1 MPTPETTLVNRA
13 TRPRIMETPRKETG
27 TIWGNGMNNQGR
39 VISVFPCLEQLTRVQ
54 LGRLG
59 LRYEQIVTVMYTESK
74 DYRGN
79 ITARPFYSVSETD
92 NQYEGFF
99 DFIPPY
105 YHQTSDIGRCGCTSG
120 LEGKRRNPCREFG
133 IFKGTPEELKDN
145 SELTREG
152 ELRLKYLDDMDLKEK
167 ERKEVAREKAK
178 EKAREKAREKAEKK
192 RNVLKQYRPP
202 GDLPIVIL
210 GPEVPVGF
218 YS

>member
-79 ITARPFYSVSETD
+79 LTARPFYSVSKTD

-99 DFIPPY
+99 DFIAPHS
-105 YHQTSDIGRCGCTSG
+105 HQTSEIGRCGCTSG

-133 IFKGTPEELKDN
+133 IFKGTPEELKNN

-152 ELRLKYLDDMDLKEK
+152 ELRLKYLDDIDLKQKEQK
-167 ERKEVAREKAK
+167 ERAK

-192 RNVLKQYRPP
+192 QNVLKQYRPP
-202 GDLPIVIL
+202 GNLPIVIL
-210 GPEVPVGF
+210 GPEVPKGIF
-218 YS
+218 T

>member
-1 MPTPETTLVNRA
+1 
-13 TRPRIMETPRKETG
+13 
-27 TIWGNGMNNQGR
+27 MNNQGR
-39 VISVFPCLEQLTRVQ
+39 VISVFSCPEQLTRVR
-54 LGRLG
+54 LGKLG
-59 LRYEQIVTVMYTESK
+59 LRYDQIVSVMYTESK

-79 ITARPFYSVSETD
+79 LTARPFYSVSETD

-99 DFIPPY
+99 DFIAPY
-105 YHQTSDIGRCGCTSG
+105 SHRTSEIGRCGCLSG
-120 LEGKRRNPCREFG
+120 LDGKRRNSCREFG
-133 IFKGTPEELKDN
+133 IFKGTPEELKN
-145 SELTREG
+145 SPELTREG

-178 EKAREKAREKAEKK
+178 EKAREKAEKK